1 MPSLPDILIRDS
13 ACVDP
18 ATDESAA
25 DWVLAPWLAALP
37 RQGRDLLALLPVLDV
52 NALGLAALPNQP
64 GETTKNAIAAV
75 FCADPF
81 LRVRDAVQLL
91 RAAGI
96 GKVTNFPTI
105 QIIDGSAAHGFE
117 SAGLGT
123 RREAEILRE
132 FAQAGFEI
140 TGFATS
146 AENGAVLARQ
156 GVHALVLHPGPASQ
170 DWRMRAA
177 AGRELGQA
185 IRSLRHLSDLPVRV
199 MCPDGYGTELDT
211 ASALA
216 DGSVRYG

>member
-123 RREAEILRE
+123 RREAEILGE

-140 TGFATS
+140 T
-146 AENGAVLARQ
+146 
-156 GVHALVLHPGPASQ
+156 
-170 DWRMRAA
+170 
-177 AGRELGQA
+177 
-185 IRSLRHLSDLPVRV
+185 
-199 MCPDGYGTELDT
+199 
-211 ASALA
+211 
-216 DGSVRYG
+216 